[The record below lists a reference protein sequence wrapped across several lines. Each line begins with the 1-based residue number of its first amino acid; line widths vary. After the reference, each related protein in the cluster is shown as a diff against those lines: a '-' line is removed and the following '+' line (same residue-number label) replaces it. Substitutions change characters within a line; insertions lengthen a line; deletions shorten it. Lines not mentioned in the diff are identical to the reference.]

1 MLVIIGGEMMD
12 SSIGLIIRL
21 KRKDLKMTLEELSAT
36 TDISK
41 SYLSQIENNRVKQPK
56 ANTLQKLASALKM
69 DVGVLM
75 KKAGYLDN
83 EALYL
88 TLPNMDFVQE
98 RYDLEQILLDNSAL
112 KFYKGKPFTERDIEK
127 LELFLDMFFLEK

>member
-12 SSIGLIIRL
+12 SSIGLIIRS
-21 KRKDLKMTLEELSAT
+21 KRKDLKMTLEELSTT

-56 ANTLQKLASALKM
+56 ANTLQKLASALKL

-88 TLPNMDFVQE
+88 TLPSMDSVQE
-98 RYDLEQILLDNSAL
+98 RYDLEKILLNNSAL
-112 KFYKGKPFTERDIEK
+112 KLYKGKPFTERDIEK